1 MRPHR
6 TDRAAHGRRT
16 LTGAATVV
24 AALMALLALTALAP
38 AADSAVVVSGG
49 VAPTYP
55 HRSLETP
62 LNGQAIDRAF
72 WAPGL
77 NSGFVPQGITRVDA
91 GGPFTETRLLVS
103 GYSSR
108 GCSVYAVSP
117 FTGSASNPR
126 TVPGC
131 SHAGGIVNEGDRRV
145 WVADTHVLIELSID
159 RLFGSQA
166 GDPVLRRIPLP
177 DTAAGSPIT
186 IHGSFVVYNGTS
198 AGSCPC
204 IGIGDNDT
212 QRIRWYSRAYLRSV
226 PSGRWLDRTQE
237 LGQTATPVGPQGAA
251 YDSAGRLWVT
261 SSDWASS
268 AERGWGRVQRL
279 TGSPTATYN
288 NFVPGIEGVT
298 ATPDG
303 DLWAVSEAGSLPY
316 AGGRFFP
323 LVFRFRP
330 GLLNHP

>member
-1 MRPHR
+1 ML
-6 TDRAAHGRRT
+6 TT
-16 LTGAATVV
+16 LVP
-24 AALMALLALTALAP
+24 P
-38 AADSAVVVSGG
+38 AGSAVVVSGG

-145 WVADTHVLIELSID
+145 WVADTNVLIELSID

-166 GDPVLRRIPLP
+166 GDPVLRRVPLP
-177 DTAAGSPIT
+177 STDAGSPLT

-204 IGIGDNDT
+204 IGIGDNADR
-212 QRIRWYSRAYLRSV
+212 RIRWYSRAYLRGLS
-226 PSGRWLDRTQE
+226 SGRWLDVRQE
-237 LGQTATPVGPQGAA
+237 LGQTSTPTGPQGAA

-268 AERGWGRVQRL
+268 PTLGWGRIQRI
-279 TGSPTATYN
+279 TGSPVATYN
-288 NFVPGIEGVT
+288 NFTPGIEGIT
-298 ATPDG
+298 PTPDG
-303 DLWAVSEAGSLPY
+303 DFWAVSEAGSMPY

-330 GLLNHP
+330 GQLNHP